1 MIMADK
7 IIRLRKKNGWSQE
20 ELADKLDV
28 SRQSVSKW
36 EGAQAV
42 PNLDKILQLS
52 ELFGVTTDY
61 LLKDEIEDEEFTEND
76 DTSVKK
82 VTLEEANSYL
92 DTVRSNSK
100 KNAIA
105 TFLCIT
111 AAMPLMILLAFS
123 QGNLVGISENVA
135 AAIGIGILLVMVAV
149 AVGIYIYADSI
160 MSPYDYIEK
169 GEFSN
174 EYGVKGMTAERKKD
188 YKNAHTKGNI
198 CGVLL
203 CVVSAIPLITVAFTE
218 NNSAILA
225 TVGLL
230 LVMVGFGVMILIKT
244 NSYWD
249 ALNRLLS
256 EEEFSK
262 EKKEENEFEERV
274 GTIYWLFFTAIYLTL
289 SFLTEAWE
297 KTWIVWVIAGVLYA
311 AFSEAVE
318 MYVEKKK
325 NKNKTGE

>member
-61 LLKDEIEDEEFTEND
+61 LLKDDIEDEEFTDDE

-82 VTLEEANSYL
+82 VTLQEANEYL
-92 DTVRSNSK
+92 DTVRTNSK
-100 KNAIA
+100 KYAFA

-111 AAMPLMILLAFS
+111 AAMPLMILMALSEGKIF
-123 QGNLVGISENVA
+123 GLSENVS
-135 AAIGIGILLVMVAV
+135 AAIGIGILLVMVSVAV
-149 AVGIYIYADSI
+149 AIYIYSGSVMD
-160 MSPYDYIEK
+160 PYNYIEN

-174 EYGVKGMTAERKKD
+174 EYGVKGMATERKKD
-188 YKNAHTKGNI
+188 YKNGHTKGNI

-203 CVVSAIPLITVAFTE
+203 CVVSAIPLITVAFTD
-218 NNSAILA
+218 NDAAILA

-249 ALNRLLS
+249 ALNRLLC

-262 EKKEENEFEERV
+262 KKKEENELEERV
-274 GTIYWLFFTAIYLTL
+274 GTIYWLFFTAIYLTI
-289 SFLTEAWE
+289 SFLTESWS
-297 KTWIVWVIAGVLYA
+297 KTWIIWVIAGVLYA
-311 AFSEAVE
+311 AFSEAVKLF
-318 MYVEKKK
+318 VEKKK
-325 NKNKTGE
+325 NKSEE